1 MTTART
7 TTTLRLHPDRST
19 LSDGVGPEVVIG
31 VGPDDLVTRLFRH
44 DPPTA
49 IEIEQAID
57 AVEDAL
63 EATGLRHDTRGE
75 LSIVDA
81 VLLAPLGL
89 TQDGMGLTCD
99 EVEERFERLASAATG
114 RSGALAGMVLD
125 RAGAAALLLLRE
137 CMHHLGYESVR
148 RVAPAG
154 LPPASASR

>member
-1 MTTART
+1 MTTAR

-19 LSDGVGPEVVIG
+19 LSDGVGPELVIG
-31 VGPDDLVTRLFRH
+31 LGVDDIARSLFLH

-57 AVEDAL
+57 VVEDAL
-63 EATGLRHDTRGE
+63 AATGLRHDTRGE

-89 TQDGMGLTCD
+89 TRDGMHRTRD
-99 EVEERFERLASAATG
+99 EVEERFDRLAAAAIG
-114 RSGALAGMVLD
+114 RPDALAGMVLD

-148 RVAPAG
+148 RVAPAA

>member
-7 TTTLRLHPDRST
+7 TTLRLHSDCST
-19 LSDGVGPEVVIG
+19 LSDGVGTELVIG
-31 VGPDDLVTRLFRH
+31 IGPDDLATRWFRH

-57 AVEDAL
+57 VVEDAL
-63 EATGLRHDTRGE
+63 AATGLRHDERGE
-75 LSIVDA
+75 LTIADP
-81 VLLAPLGL
+81 VLLAPLGVAR
-89 TQDGMGLTCD
+89 DGMHLTRD
-99 EVEERFERLASAATG
+99 EVEERFERLASAALG
-114 RSGALAGMVLD
+114 RPDALAGMTLD

-137 CMHHLGYESVR
+137 CVHHLGYESVR